1 MKLPSVTGSST
12 PGQRSPDNNNNDE
25 SNNVNNDIIIIIGE
39 RAVKSTR
46 GAYCQLGRTEGT
58 QLFMELT
65 IWANLSCYEC
75 HYYNESF
82 AILNSSGW
90 PKILLTKS

>member
-12 PGQRSPDNNNNDE
+12 PGQRSLDNNNNDE

-46 GAYCQLGRTEGT
+46 GAYCQLGGT
-58 QLFMELT
+58 VGEL
-65 IWANLSCYEC
+65 
-75 HYYNESF
+75 
-82 AILNSSGW
+82 
-90 PKILLTKS
+90 